1 MEKRTISF
9 RPDQNTETIISVV
22 KEMGSSLAEEVGRL
36 KAKGLDADAI
46 AWSLYLDAFDVKF
59 QARCRA
65 LKKGTKEKP
74 GLPDA
79 EVVKQMAN
87 WEPSIGGIRKD
98 PMEAILEKFDKLP
111 EATRAAL
118 LAKISAKAKGTAK

>member
-9 RPDQNTETIISVV
+9 RPDQNTEKVVATV
-22 KEMGSSLAEEVGRL
+22 KEMGSNLVEEIARL

-59 QARCRA
+59 QARGRA
-65 LKKGTKEKP
+65 IMKGTKEKP
-74 GLPDA
+74 GVNEA
-79 EVVKQMAN
+79 EAIKAMTT
-87 WEPSIGGIRKD
+87 WEPSIGGPRKD

-111 EATRAAL
+111 EATKAAL
-118 LAKISAKAKGTAK
+118 IAKIQAKKTAAK